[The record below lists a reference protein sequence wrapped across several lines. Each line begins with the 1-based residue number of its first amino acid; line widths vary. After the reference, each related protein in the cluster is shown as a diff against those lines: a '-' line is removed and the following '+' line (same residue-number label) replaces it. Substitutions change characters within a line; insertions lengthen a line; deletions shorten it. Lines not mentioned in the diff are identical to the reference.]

1 VPALEIVR
9 ALRREISPSAPF
21 TLAAVLTRQLAHGH
35 GTPGTVQAL
44 ENSEVSPLGLVAVA
58 VTTCPLGTFF
68 LVMKVKLASPFEL
81 VVVLFWPRKVCPSLL
96 PEGSAAG
103 LAKNWKL

>member
-9 ALRREISPSAPF
+9 ALRRDIFPSAPF

-68 LVMKVKLASPFEL
+68 LASPFEL
-81 VVVLFWPRKVCPSLL
+81 VVVLFWPRKVCPS
-96 PEGSAAG
+96 PFCQPRC
-103 LAKNWKL
+103 LAFP